1 MQRRELL
8 LSYAPLA
15 DFIARMNGDGCEALI
30 HDVRDPLH
38 SVIYITQPT
47 LTGRS
52 LGDGMTDYAVEL
64 VESRRYLTDPFVVN
78 YVGGSPEQIFR
89 SSTYFIRDGK
99 ELAGLLCVNI
109 DISSILEARKT
120 LDQVLILDPALL
132 GQGSRKTFLL
142 GSSAVEKINA
152 VCAQFAGAHAPER
165 CPTEVKR
172 RIARQL
178 QEYGVF
184 ELKGQVSE
192 VAKRLGVSEKTIYRY
207 LKEV

>member
-1 MQRRELL
+1 M
-8 LSYAPLA
+8 
-15 DFIARMNGDGCEALI
+15 
-30 HDVRDPLH
+30 
-38 SVIYITQPT
+38 
-47 LTGRS
+47 
-52 LGDGMTDYAVEL
+52 
-64 VESRRYLTDPFVVN
+64 
-78 YVGGSPEQIFR
+78 
-89 SSTYFIRDGK
+89 
-99 ELAGLLCVNI
+99 
-109 DISSILEARKT
+109 
-120 LDQVLILDPALL
+120 
-132 GQGSRKTFLL
+132 L

-184 ELKGQVSE
+184 KLKGQVSE